1 MFFRNYKRRKKC
13 LCKSLKSHNSVRLM
27 IVNILKGPKHKY
39 DKYCL
44 DNKQILKKPIQM
56 QLSKKLS
63 IFPPLFKEFLKST
76 LNFDH
81 FEKKMSLVGYVFP
94 KL

>member
-1 MFFRNYKRRKKC
+1 
-13 LCKSLKSHNSVRLM
+13 M
-27 IVNILKGPKHKY
+27 IPN

>member
-1 MFFRNYKRRKKC
+1 MKI
-13 LCKSLKSHNSVRLM
+13 SVLVVSKILRPF
-27 IVNILKGPKHKY
+27 VNTLIPN

-81 FEKKMSLVGYVFP
+81 LEKKMSLVGYVFP